1 MSRHMVGIAQLKTAG
16 PGDSLATLG
25 LGSCVVVALH
35 DAATKNSCLAHV
47 MLPYQ
52 AFGRRREGE
61 NMLKYADVAIPE
73 AVRLL
78 EEMGCSRSSICA
90 KIAGGSRMFEL
101 SKDSQADIGQRNVK
115 AVQEILAE
123 LKIPLLAGDTGGNRG
138 RSVEFY
144 SDTGELQ
151 VRTVYGAEKIL

>member
-1 MSRHMVGIAQLKTAG
+1 MARHMVGIAQLKTAG

-25 LGSCVVVALH
+25 LGSCVVIAIYDSVA
-35 DAATKNSCLAHV
+35 KQGSLAHI
-47 MLPYQ
+47 MLPHE

-78 EEMGCSRSSICA
+78 EEQGCSRPALSA

-101 SKDSQADIGQRNVK
+101 SKDSQGDIGQRNVK
-115 AVQEILAE
+115 AVREILAN
-123 LKIPLLAGDTGGNRG
+123 LDIPLIASDTGGNRG
-138 RSVEFY
+138 RSVEFRPE
-144 SDTGELQ
+144 SGELR
-151 VRTVYGAEKIL
+151 VRSVYGPEKII